1 MELLTSVR
9 VVARSL
15 PQLQALSHVLWAINE
30 FSDASALWTIESAAS
45 KRLLSLLDRLLAR
58 ESSAAH
64 VALGEERF
72 AFGTH
77 NAAANGRVDVLKWWT
92 SCYRP
97 ERRLGALEVFDLAQ
111 EAASI
116 GHLEVLEW
124 LHSEYTLPSRAYMP
138 NSEWKLASDH
148 ADVVYWLHEQALD
161 VPVNVSLVQV
171 DRPGHL
177 AFMQWLFQRQEL
189 YSVHFD
195 YKLLTN
201 AVELSDLDMIQW
213 LLKTQL
219 FESSS
224 ELFLGA
230 HCSFGSSAWILE
242 KRWPRGYYSVSEPCF
257 YLPDP
262 LEVTEAHLR
271 VFRWLNTEYKW
282 KHRQYR
288 DQWINCVALH
298 AASCNSFEMIQ
309 VLEGIKVPQSRPLF
323 HRQILAKT
331 DRLRLPMWLAAF
343 HGHLEMVQWLHA
355 QGGKLNANDCMEGAA
370 AGGQLEI
377 VQWLQQNQPYDSYGP
392 SKEIMDVAAWNGH
405 LDILQWLHYNAPE
418 YSCTE
423 NAMDMAAAQG
433 HLPVVQWLHA
443 NRSEGCTRK
452 AMDGAVENGHLEVVQ
467 WLFGHRYEGFS
478 QESAD
483 KAIASGRVEIV
494 EFIHRNWTEFQ
505 VASSALVQVAGN
517 GHLGMIQWLQ
527 ANVMPIWPQDAL
539 DAAASN
545 VQEAVVKYLAGNC
558 KLHCGQQVIDYACRA
573 GLFGLAEWVLVHGL
587 IPELPSTNE
596 LAPVG
601 PL

>member
-9 VVARSL
+9 VVGHSL
-15 PQLQALSHVLWAINE
+15 PHLQALPHVLWAIEAFAN
-30 FSDASALWTIESAAS
+30 ASVLWTIESAAS

-58 ESSAAH
+58 ESSVAH

-72 AFGTH
+72 AFGTRR
-77 NAAANGRVDVLKWWT
+77 AVVNGQLDVLKWWT
-92 SCYRP
+92 SRYRP
-97 ERRLGALEVFDLAQ
+97 ERRLDVLEVIGLAQ
-111 EAASI
+111 KAARL
-116 GHLEVLEW
+116 GHLELLQW
-124 LHSEYTLPSRAYMP
+124 LHAEYTLPPREYMP
-138 NSEWKLASDH
+138 NNKWKLASDH
-148 ADVVYWLHEQALD
+148 ADVVYWLHEQELD
-161 VPVNVSLVQV
+161 VPVSVSLVDV

-177 AFMQWLFQRQEL
+177 AFMQWLFQRKEL

-201 AVELSDLDMIQW
+201 AVEFSDLDMLQW
-213 LLKTQL
+213 LLGTTL

-230 HCSFGSSAWILE
+230 HCSFGSSAKICE
-242 KRWPRGYYSVSEPCF
+242 KRWPKDYFSVSEPCF

-282 KHRQYR
+282 KHSQYR
-288 DQWINCVALH
+288 DQWANCVALH

-343 HGHLEMVQWLHA
+343 HGYLEMVQWLHA

-377 VQWLQQNQPYDSYGP
+377 VQWLHQNQPYQSYGP

-405 LDILQWLHYNAPE
+405 LDIVQWLDNNAPE

-423 NAMDMAAAQG
+423 NALDMAATRG

-443 NRSEGCTRK
+443 NRCEGSTSK
-452 AMDGAVENGHLEVVQ
+452 AMDGAIENGHLDVVQ
-467 WLFGHRYEGFS
+467 WLHCNRYGGFS
-478 QESAD
+478 QEPID
-483 KAIASGRVEIV
+483 KAIASGHVEIV
-494 EFIHRNWTEFQ
+494 AFLRRNWAEFH
-505 VASSALVQVAGN
+505 VSSSALVKVARN
-517 GHLGMIQWLQ
+517 GHLRMIQWLQ
-527 ANVMPIWPQDAL
+527 TNAMPMWPQNAL
-539 DAAASN
+539 DAAASHAH
-545 VQEAVVKYLAGNC
+545 EDVVKYLVVNC
-558 KLHCGQQVIDYACRA
+558 KLHCGQRMMDYARQT
-573 GLFGLAEWVLVHGL
+573 GLFGLAEWCLVHGPS
-587 IPELPSTNE
+587 PELPSTSE
-596 LAPVG
+596 LAPVV